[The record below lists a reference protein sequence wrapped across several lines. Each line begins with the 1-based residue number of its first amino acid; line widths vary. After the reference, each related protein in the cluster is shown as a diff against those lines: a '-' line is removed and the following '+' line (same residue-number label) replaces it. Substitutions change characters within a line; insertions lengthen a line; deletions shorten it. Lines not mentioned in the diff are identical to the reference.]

1 MTDHTLPPHALTRP
15 ARRALLICWALL
27 VALLV
32 GWHASRLRPAGAAV
46 AVVLTAG
53 PWLAL
58 LPAVWR
64 QHRQATVLAAVLAAP
79 TMGYAL
85 MEVLTNRGAHAWAAA
100 TLFAAFGVFVFAG
113 AWLRFSRPRSIP

>member
-1 MTDHTLPPHALTRP
+1 MTQHALTRP
-15 ARRALLICWALL
+15 ARSALLACWALL
-27 VALLV
+27 LFLLAA
-32 GWHASRLRPAGAAV
+32 WHSSRLQPAGAWV
-46 AVVLTAG
+46 AITVTAG

-64 QHRQATVLAAVLAAP
+64 RNRTAHVLAAVLATP

-85 MEVLTNRGAHAWAAA
+85 MEVLVNRGAHAWAAA

-113 AWLRFSRPRSIP
+113 AWLRFSRPRALP

>member
-1 MTDHTLPPHALTRP
+1 MTQHALTTP
-15 ARRALLICWALL
+15 ARRAMLASWFLLLGLL
-27 VALLV
+27 VA
-32 GWHASRLRPAGAAV
+32 WHASRLQPAGAWV
-46 AVVLTAG
+46 AIVITGG

-64 QHRQATVLAAVLAAP
+64 RNRQAHVLAAVLAAP

-113 AWLRFSRPRSIP
+113 AWLRFSRPRSLP

>member
-1 MTDHTLPPHALTRP
+1 MTQHAFTVP
-15 ARRALLICWALL
+15 ARRALLACWGSLL
-27 VALLV
+27 LLLIA
-32 GWHASRLRPAGAAV
+32 WHTSRLQPTGAAV
-46 AVVLTAG
+46 AITVTAG

-64 QHRQATVLAAVLAAP
+64 RNRIAHVLAAVLATP

-113 AWLRFSRPRSIP
+113 AWLRFSRPRALP